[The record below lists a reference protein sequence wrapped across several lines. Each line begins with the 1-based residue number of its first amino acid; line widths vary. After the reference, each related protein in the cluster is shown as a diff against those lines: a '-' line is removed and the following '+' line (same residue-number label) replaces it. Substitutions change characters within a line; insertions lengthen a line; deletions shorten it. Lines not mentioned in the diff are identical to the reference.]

1 MEQLLEETYR
11 AEREH
16 FWFKGFRQFIAPL
29 VDQALAGRPA
39 PRLLDCGCGTGTN
52 LDLFRTR
59 CDAFGFDLTPG
70 GLRFARTH
78 GGLRVARASIT
89 HVPFAHATLRRGH
102 LVRRP
107 AMRDR
112 GAGDAGDG
120 VDGAGAEAGRGA
132 DPERRRARVPERQ
145 P

>member
-16 FWFKGFRQFIAPL
+16 FWFKGFRQFITPL

-39 PRLLDCGCGTGTN
+39 ARLLDCGCGTGTN
-52 LDLFRTR
+52 LDLFRAR

-89 HVPFAHATLRRGH
+89 HVPFAPATFDVVTSFDVLQCVTEAQET
-102 LVRRP
+102 L
-107 AMRDR
+107 AM
-112 GAGDAGDG
+112 ASM
-120 VDGAGAEAGRGA
+120 
-132 DPERRRARVPERQ
+132 ARVLKPGGA
-145 P
+145 